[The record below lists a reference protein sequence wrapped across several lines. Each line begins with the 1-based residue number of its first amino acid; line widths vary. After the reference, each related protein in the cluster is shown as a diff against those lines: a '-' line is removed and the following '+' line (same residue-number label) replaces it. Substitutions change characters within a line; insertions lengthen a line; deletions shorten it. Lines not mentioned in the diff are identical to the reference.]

1 MNAGHPPT
9 PAVRLPAQSQP
20 TTAFALPLRELSQYL
35 ADLHD
40 ALKRLGALAAEKLAA
55 LRTANT
61 AALRDCAVREN
72 ELVRQVLC
80 DEQQR
85 DAVLARLA
93 QSLPGCPPKPVRL
106 TELIEHLPEPL
117 AGPLRA
123 RRAGLQEMATEL
135 QRKNRLVEA
144 VVRNLQAHI
153 RGVFAEVAKAAQES
167 LVYGARGQHEVGST
181 RCCMDAVG

>member
-1 MNAGHPPT
+1 MNAGRPATPT
-9 PAVRLPAQSQP
+9 VRLPAQGPP
-20 TTAFALPLRELSQYL
+20 TTAFAQPLRELSQYL

-40 ALKRLGALAAEKLAA
+40 ALKRLVALAAEKLAA

-80 DEQQR
+80 GEQQR

-93 QSLPGCPPKPVRL
+93 QSLPGCPPKPAQL

-123 RRAGLQEMATEL
+123 RSVGLREMATEL

-144 VVRNLQAHI
+144 VARNLQAHI